1 MSETTYWEL
10 NPRVTNVS
18 ITYKHKEKGAGEE
31 LADILANSSFMD
43 VTIIKRIT
51 NKKNSWAVTLA
62 TDTVVINKATMCIE
76 DDELNSKL
84 VRSKR
89 SNGGTLFV
97 DPRSIIPDS
106 VQHKENGAVTFKFRV
121 WVP

>member
-18 ITYKHKEKGAGEE
+18 ITYKHKENGAGEE

-106 VQHKENGAVTFKFRV
+106 VQHKENGAVPFKFRV